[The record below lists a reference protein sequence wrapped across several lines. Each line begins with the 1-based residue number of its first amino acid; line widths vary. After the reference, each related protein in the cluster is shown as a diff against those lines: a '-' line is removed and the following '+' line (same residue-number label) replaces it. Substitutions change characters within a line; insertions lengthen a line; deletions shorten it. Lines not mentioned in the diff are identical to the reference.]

1 MNEHIF
7 ISISDEDV
15 NCPSEKVIIEKSFI
29 CIVYHYISC
38 KSELLQYESA
48 RRLVTMTSGFYSVHN
63 SVSFLALWAIP
74 KLYKSVVVSR
84 DRYENEQFVTGDEI
98 HMEDGAQT
106 IMIYA
111 FSDQNIDV
119 KVSSI
124 GTLLLVLYLID
135 CKT

>member
-1 MNEHIF
+1 
-7 ISISDEDV
+7 
-15 NCPSEKVIIEKSFI
+15 
-29 CIVYHYISC
+29 
-38 KSELLQYESA
+38 
-48 RRLVTMTSGFYSVHN
+48 MTSGFYSVHN
-63 SVSFLALWAIP
+63 SVPFLALWAIP

-124 GTLLLVLYLID
+124 GM
-135 CKT
+135 